1 MLSNRQQ
8 KRLGQLDNL
17 CESEVKIMF
26 RDGNAIE
33 GYIYGVRTDLK
44 EPSLSYTT
52 RAPSVDDVDHSSM
65 VNPMDLLPSAQL
77 NQLGYVQVQSTGKK
91 INLLTFR

>member
-1 MLSNRQQ
+1 MLDNRQR
-8 KRLGQLDNL
+8 KRLEQLDYL
-17 CESEVKIMF
+17 CGSEVKIMF
-26 RDGNAIE
+26 RDGNAIK

>member
-8 KRLGQLDNL
+8 KRLGQLDDL
-17 CESEVKIMF
+17 CGSEVKIMF

-33 GYIYGVRTDLK
+33 GYVYGIRTDLK
-44 EPSLSYTT
+44 EHLLSYTT
-52 RAPSVDDVDHSSM
+52 RAPSVGDVDHSSM